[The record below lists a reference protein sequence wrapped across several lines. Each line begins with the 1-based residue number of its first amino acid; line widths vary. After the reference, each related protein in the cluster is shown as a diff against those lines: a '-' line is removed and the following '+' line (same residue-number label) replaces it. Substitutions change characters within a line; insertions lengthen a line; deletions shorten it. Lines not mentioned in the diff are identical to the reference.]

1 MLTEYQLLDALLHL
15 LHHPPRPAAGEQ
27 DLDPLVLGPV
37 ALKQLPGELGGPLKD
52 VLRVAQAE
60 DHLLHHLGLQGVGQG
75 VQVLVV
81 AVKGGLVDLRPL
93 AQLLHRDLLQGLLPP
108 QVQKGLL
115 DASFR
120 FFHTQVQSFCLLL
133 PTLLQKSRITDV
145 CRKSPLANPAA
156 GLVW

>member
-1 MLTEYQLLDALLHL
+1 MHVRIPGILRVLPEYQLLDALLHL

-27 DLDPLVLGPV
+27 DLDPLVLGPI

-81 AVKGGLVDLRPL
+81 AVKGGLVNGRPL

-115 DASFR
+115 NAFFGFFHAQVQDSASFCR
-120 FFHTQVQSFCLLL
+120 LFFERV
-133 PTLLQKSRITDV
+133 
-145 CRKSPLANPAA
+145 
-156 GLVW
+156 G